1 MLMSI
6 NVLCTGYFY
15 RETTTFHF
23 TNNELLNEFLILEV
37 QDSSFDHDC
46 VFMIM
51 TFTIWGG
58 GICFNGISLVHLHW
72 KCMNSVKNLVLL

>member
-58 GICFNGISLVHLHW
+58 FVLMEFPLPISTG
-72 KCMNSVKNLVLL
+72 SV